1 MSDLIYRD
9 ARPEDIAT
17 LLMLSHAGD
26 ARGTDTPPLD
36 HGTLTDP
43 RYRAAF
49 DEISA
54 DPNHRLIV
62 AEANGEI
69 LGTLQISY
77 LPGLPRF
84 GMKRAILENVHIRGD
99 QRGKGLGSDMVK
111 WAIERSREA
120 GCGMV
125 QLTSNKTRLDAH
137 RFYTKLGFE
146 KTHEGFKL
154 FL

>member
-36 HGTLTDP
+36 PATLTDP

-137 RFYTKLGFE
+137 RFYSKLGFE